1 MDPYAGK
8 TVILLK
14 DHEESVDQTHTITKL
29 VYLSFLF
36 LLASILGTAHVLSD
50 S

>member
-1 MDPYAGK
+1 MG
-8 TVILLK
+8 THILLK